1 MQTAIARTTVKVARM
16 KMRQGGARME
26 TGAIQQEDGAVRA
39 IGEAIDPIVDTPGAR
54 RSYAAGTTTSTG
66 GADTARRETWG
77 EMSER
82 LGTNTAT
89 RNAAGALP
97 GGRETKPKVRN

>member
-1 MQTAIARTTVKVARM
+1 MKVALL
-16 KMRQGGARME
+16 KMRQDGVRME
-26 TGAIQQEDGAVRA
+26 AGAIQQEDGAIRA
-39 IGEAIDPIVDTPGAR
+39 IGEAIGPIVDTPGAR

-66 GADTARRETWG
+66 GASAAGQETWG

-89 RNAAGALP
+89 RSAAGALP
-97 GGRETKPKVRN
+97 GGLETKPEVRN